1 MGNMRNMQGMPN
13 MAGGHHRPSHMGPGG
28 QPLLGPNMQQMP
40 GQMQQMSGQ
49 MQQMPGQMQQMPGQM
64 QQMPGQMQQM
74 PGQMQ
79 QMQQMGGM
87 PGQMG
92 GQHAAAMAA
101 AQQRNSPMSSVPQSP
116 HMVPQSPLSQHGG
129 MAPTTPHPGTS
140 LILVSIFVFLPVT
153 TLEMLSIYC
162 GETHCSISWVG
173 TYGIG
178 TFYDNNKYRYVLRKM

>member
-79 QMQQMGGM
+79 QMQQMGGI

-129 MAPTTPHPGTS
+129 MAPSPMSQHMSPHPGMSPATTHTPTHNPSSRDEFNLGKHFCLLTS
-140 LILVSIFVFLPVT
+140 DHPRNVVNL
-153 TLEMLSIYC
+153 
-162 GETHCSISWVG
+162 
-173 TYGIG
+173 
-178 TFYDNNKYRYVLRKM
+178 LRRDPL